1 MHSRFRERMRY
12 RFENFMAKGG
22 RAIFISLLVLFVSSF
37 LLLVLVKAG
46 VGLLET
52 PVGGKT
58 AIPPLGDERFHWD
71 ILMQL
76 MDTGAVAGAEG
87 LLPRVVGIVA
97 TLLGVVI
104 FSMLIAFITTQLEK
118 TIYNFRKGR
127 SRVLE
132 SGHTLILGWN
142 DRVVEIIRELVIAN
156 ESEKYDCVVIL
167 ADADKEEMDDA
178 VHKRLPD
185 TKTTRVVTRSG
196 DPASMGE
203 LKRVNAAGAKSAIIL
218 ASCSENAD
226 YEERE
231 DSDVRSMKMIM
242 ALVACQEGRDFPVIA
257 ELFSP
262 ERRSILSCFESD
274 KIISVDSWE
283 ILGKLLVQT
292 SLTSGLEVV
301 YNELLSF
308 DGCEIYFHEAAWNGI
323 AFGELACRFADG
335 VPIGIR
341 QTDGSVITRPPVDRK
356 LLPGEKILIVAQD
369 DSTID
374 FKKNPVA
381 VAGKVPVTISRSEQ
395 KKRRIL
401 ILGWHGIGKIIARE
415 YADFLKEGSL
425 LDVMLPAPTA
435 EVREMIRALDVAH
448 PGLDIHLLEG
458 DPLQIGDLQ
467 RVEPFS
473 YDNVIILSQ
482 SEEERSSEKMD
493 SETFMILLLLRKL
506 GRERG
511 EAGHRTKIITQIL
524 NPENQELIAQ
534 TDVDDFIISNRL
546 ITMILAQLSEQ
557 PEMKKLYD
565 SLFQEEG
572 SEIYVK
578 PATLYFNAF
587 PVTLSFIELMT
598 AAAARDEICLGVRLG
613 QYSRDAA
620 RNFGVVLDPP
630 KKERFTLT
638 ADDYLV
644 VLAEDEL

>member
-1 MHSRFRERMRY
+1 MHSRFRERLRY

-37 LLLVLVKAG
+37 ILLVLLKLG

-127 SRVLE
+127 SWVLE

-167 ADADKEEMDDA
+167 AEADKEEMDDA

-218 ASCSENAD
+218 ASCSENAAP
-226 YEERE
+226 EERE
-231 DSDVRSMKMIM
+231 DSDVRSMKTIM

-274 KIISVDSWE
+274 KIISVDSQE

-308 DGCEIYFHEAAWNGI
+308 DGCEIYFYEAEWGGI

-335 VPIGIR
+335 IPIGIR
-341 QTDGSVITRPPVDRK
+341 QTDGTVVTRPPADHR
-356 LLPGEKILIVAQD
+356 LQPGEQILIVAQD
-369 DSTID
+369 DSTIE
-374 FKKNPVA
+374 FRKNPVA
-381 VAGKVPVTISRSEQ
+381 VPGTVPVAISRSEQ

-425 LDVMLPAPTA
+425 LDVMLPDPTA
-435 EVREMIRALDVAH
+435 GVREMIRELDVAH
-448 PGLDIHLLEG
+448 PGLDIRLLEG
-458 DPLQIGDLQ
+458 DPLQIGDLE
-467 RVEPFS
+467 RVEPFG

-482 SEEERSSEKMD
+482 SEAERSSEKMD

-506 GRERG
+506 GRGRAESG
-511 EAGHRTKIITQIL
+511 QRTKIITQIL

-613 QYSRDAA
+613 KLSRDGA